1 MTETE
6 TETASMRRQI
16 IEIAVDA
23 LRKQGYPQL
32 SLASIRSN
40 PDHRAAFVAL
50 LRDCRP
56 LPVILKI
63 IEDAK
68 AGRL

>member
-1 MTETE
+1 VTETE
-6 TETASMRRQI
+6 TETASMRTQI
-16 IEIAVDA
+16 IDIAVDA

-32 SLASIRSN
+32 SLDSIRSD

-50 LRDCRP
+50 LGDCRP

-63 IEDAK
+63 IEDAQ